1 MTTVRSS
8 FLTHV
13 DVNAVPFGGDRRV
26 GHGMGFSFFSSLGNL
41 SLPDDAQ
48 AAVADAAALLFE
60 EPVPVGWFARCGGA
74 LG

>member
-1 MTTVRSS
+1 MKII
-8 FLTHV
+8 LTHV

-26 GHGMGFSFFSSLGNL
+26 DESYHGMGFSFFSSLGNL

-48 AAVADAAALLFE
+48 AVVEDAAALLFE